1 MINRDWEKFGEDI
14 RKTVQDAID
23 AQDFGKLNQTITDTI
38 NNAVDNVSRNIRNAQ
53 RNQPRGRN
61 PADRRP
67 GRQDSAHGGRDGYGG
82 MDGPGGYGPGTYYA
96 GNNGPGAFGAGDG
109 AGEYSRGGHSA
120 AGGKGMFGQNGSGE
134 WKQLPALYRRPVG
147 VQVRG
152 TLTTVLGAVTGGMFS
167 TAMLVF
173 VITTLLAGAFG
184 IPEIMVTALFLIF
197 AVAGF
202 VVCGCGTGI
211 RGRVKRF
218 RAYMQVLG
226 AREYCNIRELADKVH
241 KSVKFVVKDLEY
253 MFAKGWFLEGHL
265 DDEKTCLITSHGM
278 YRQYR
283 QIQEDRRTSGQ
294 EQTRQKKEEQEAA
307 ERKQREQAAADRD
320 QGKLPPEV
328 QRVIDEGDAYIR
340 KIHACND
347 AIRGAEM
354 SAKISHMEML
364 VDKIFDRVE
373 QDPESVDDIRRLMEY
388 YLPTTVKLLE
398 AYEELDA
405 QPIDGENIRSSK
417 REIEATLDTL
427 NLAFEKL
434 LDGLF
439 QETAW
444 DLSSDISVLHT
455 MLAQEGLTDDGLQ
468 KPH

>member
-38 NNAVDNVSRNIRNAQ
+38 NHAVDNVSKNIRNTQKNQQ
-53 RNQPRGRN
+53 R
-61 PADRRP
+61 
-67 GRQDSAHGGRDGYGG
+67 Y
-82 MDGPGGYGPGTYYA
+82 
-96 GNNGPGAFGAGDG
+96 
-109 AGEYSRGGHSA
+109 
-120 AGGKGMFGQNGSGE
+120 K
-134 WKQLPALYRRPVG
+134 KQVPVLYRRPTG
-147 VQVRG
+147 VKVRG
-152 TLTTVLGAVTGGMFS
+152 TLTTAFGALTGGIFFTVMVF
-167 TAMLVF
+167 F
-173 VITTLLAGAFG
+173 VITAFMAGAFG
-184 IPEIMVTALFLIF
+184 IPEIIVTAFFLIF

-202 VVCGCGTGI
+202 VACGLGSGTH
-211 RGRVKRF
+211 RRVKRF
-218 RAYMQVLG
+218 QTYVQILG
-226 AREYCNIRELADKVH
+226 QREYCNIRELAEKVH
-241 KSVKFVVKDLEY
+241 KSIKFVVRDLEY

-278 YRQYR
+278 YQQYQ
-283 QIQEDRRTSGQ
+283 QIKLERKLNEQ
-294 EQTRQKKEEQEAA
+294 EQARQRIEQETAVTA
-307 ERKQREQAAADRD
+307 KADNGRRS
-320 QGKLPPEV
+320 QLPFEV
-328 QRVIDEGDAYIR
+328 QRIIDEGDAYIR

-347 AIRGAEM
+347 ELLGGEI

-373 QDPESVDDIRRLMEY
+373 QDPESVEDIRKLMEY

-398 AYEELDA
+398 AYRELSA

-444 DLSSDISVLHT
+444 DVSSDISVLHT
-455 MLAQEGLTDDGLQ
+455 MLAQEGLTEDGLW
-468 KPH
+468 KSK

>member
-1 MINRDWEKFGEDI
+1 MINQDWEKFGEDI

-38 NNAVDNVSRNIRNAQ
+38 NHAVDNVSKNIRNTQKNQQ
-53 RNQPRGRN
+53 R
-61 PADRRP
+61 
-67 GRQDSAHGGRDGYGG
+67 Y
-82 MDGPGGYGPGTYYA
+82 
-96 GNNGPGAFGAGDG
+96 
-109 AGEYSRGGHSA
+109 
-120 AGGKGMFGQNGSGE
+120 K
-134 WKQLPALYRRPVG
+134 KQLPVLYRRPTG
-147 VQVRG
+147 VKVRG
-152 TLTTVLGAVTGGMFS
+152 TLTTAFGALTGGIFFTVMVF
-167 TAMLVF
+167 F
-173 VITTLLAGAFG
+173 VITAFMAGAFG
-184 IPEIMVTALFLIF
+184 IPEIIVTAFFLIF

-202 VVCGCGTGI
+202 VACGLGSGTH
-211 RGRVKRF
+211 RRVKRF
-218 RAYMQVLG
+218 QTYVQILG
-226 AREYCNIRELADKVH
+226 QREYCNIRELAEKVH
-241 KSVKFVVKDLEY
+241 KSIKFVVRDLEY

-278 YRQYR
+278 YQQYQ
-283 QIQEDRRTSGQ
+283 QIKLERKLNEQ
-294 EQTRQKKEEQEAA
+294 EQARQRIEQETAVTA
-307 ERKQREQAAADRD
+307 KADN
-320 QGKLPPEV
+320 GKRSQLPFEV
-328 QRVIDEGDAYIR
+328 QRIIDEGDAYIR

-347 AIRGAEM
+347 ELLGGEI

-373 QDPESVDDIRRLMEY
+373 QDPESVEDIRKLMEY

-398 AYEELDA
+398 AYRELSA

-444 DLSSDISVLHT
+444 DVSSDISVLHT
-455 MLAQEGLTDDGLQ
+455 ILAQEGLTEDGLW
-468 KPH
+468 KSK

>member
-38 NNAVDNVSRNIRNAQ
+38 NHAVDSVSRNIGNVQ
-53 RNQPRGRN
+53 KNQPWGRSPGN
-61 PADRRP
+61 GRAGFRDAMQGGADR
-67 GRQDSAHGGRDGYGG
+67 S
-82 MDGPGGYGPGTYYA
+82 A
-96 GNNGPGAFGAGDG
+96 GNRGPGAYGSGKKAAGYGNGAW
-109 AGEYSRGGHSA
+109 EYSCGGRPAQEKSQY
-120 AGGKGMFGQNGSGE
+120 GYGSR
-134 WKQLPALYRRPVG
+134 KQLPALYRKPAG

-152 TLTTVLGAVTGGMFS
+152 ILTTVLGAVAGGMFT

-173 VITTLLAGAFG
+173 VVTALLAGAFG
-184 IPEIMVTALFLIF
+184 IPEIMVTAMFLMC

-202 VVCGCGTGI
+202 VVCGCGTGL
-211 RGRVKRF
+211 RARVRRF
-218 RAYMQVLG
+218 RTYMQVIG
-226 AREYCNIRELADKVH
+226 QREYCNIRELADKVH
-241 KSVKFVVKDLEY
+241 KSVKFVVRDLEY
-253 MFAKGWFLEGHL
+253 MFARGWFLEGHL

-283 QIQEDRRTSGQ
+283 QIQEDRQRSGLRQAVQKTEEPEEAEVKQEGRTAAGSD
-294 EQTRQKKEEQEAA
+294 QTT
-307 ERKQREQAAADRD
+307 
-320 QGKLPPEV
+320 LPPEV

-347 AIRGAEM
+347 AICGAEI

-398 AYEELDA
+398 AYRELDA

-439 QETAW
+439 KETAW
-444 DLSSDISVLHT
+444 DVSSDISVLHT
-455 MLAQEGLTDDGLQ
+455 MLAQEGLTDDGLHRPQ
-468 KPH
+468 

>member
-23 AQDFGKLNQTITDTI
+23 AQDFGKLNQTITNTI
-38 NNAVDNVSRNIRNAQ
+38 NNAVDSVSRNIRNAQ
-53 RNQPRGRN
+53 EAQQFQTRGRDPVNRRFGSQDTVRGRN
-61 PADRRP
+61 NRRN
-67 GRQDSAHGGRDGYGG
+67 GYSGQENGHGIRRQ
-82 MDGPGGYGPGTYYA
+82 
-96 GNNGPGAFGAGDG
+96 
-109 AGEYSRGGHSA
+109 
-120 AGGKGMFGQNGSGE
+120 
-134 WKQLPALYRRPVG
+134 KQPLALYRKPAG
-147 VQVRG
+147 VQAGG
-152 TLTTVLGAVTGGMFS
+152 TLTTVFGAVAGGMFS
-167 TAMLVF
+167 VALVFF
-173 VITTLLAGAFG
+173 VITALMAGAFG

-197 AVAGF
+197 AAAGF
-202 VVCGCGTGI
+202 VACGFGAGI

-218 RAYMQVLG
+218 RTYVQVLG
-226 AREYCNIRELADKVH
+226 MREYCNIRELSERVH

-278 YRQYR
+278 YQQYK
-283 QIQEDRRTSGQ
+283 QIQADRRVT
-294 EQTRQKKEEQEAA
+294 EQEKAA
-307 ERKQREQAAADRD
+307 NQQRAEDKGYVQEKQGTESGRS
-320 QGKLPPEV
+320 KLPPEV
-328 QRVIDEGDAYIR
+328 QKVVEEGDAYIR

-347 AIRGAEM
+347 AISGAEI

-373 QDPESVDDIRRLMEY
+373 QEPEAVDDIRRLMEY

-398 AYEELDA
+398 AYRELDA

-444 DLSSDISVLHT
+444 DVSSDISVLHT
-455 MLAQEGLTDDGLQ
+455 MLAQEGLTDDGLH
-468 KPH
+468 KPN

>member
-38 NNAVDNVSRNIRNAQ
+38 NHAVDNVSRNIRNVQKNQQ
-53 RNQPRGRN
+53 R
-61 PADRRP
+61 
-67 GRQDSAHGGRDGYGG
+67 Y
-82 MDGPGGYGPGTYYA
+82 
-96 GNNGPGAFGAGDG
+96 
-109 AGEYSRGGHSA
+109 
-120 AGGKGMFGQNGSGE
+120 K
-134 WKQLPALYRRPVG
+134 KQVPVLYRRPTG
-147 VQVRG
+147 VKVRG
-152 TLTTVLGAVTGGMFS
+152 TLTTILGAFTGSIFS
-167 TAMLVF
+167 TLMVFF
-173 VITTLLAGAFG
+173 VITAFLAGAFG
-184 IPEIMVTALFLIF
+184 IPEIMVTAFFLIF

-202 VVCGCGTGI
+202 VACGLGSGTH
-211 RGRVKRF
+211 RRVKRF
-218 RAYMQVLG
+218 QTYVQILG
-226 AREYCNIRELADKVH
+226 QREYCNIRELAEKVH
-241 KSVKFVVKDLEY
+241 KSIKFVVRDLEY

-278 YRQYR
+278 YQQYQ
-283 QIQEDRRTSGQ
+283 QIKLERKLNEQ
-294 EQTRQKKEEQEAA
+294 EQVRQRIEQETAVTA
-307 ERKQREQAAADRD
+307 KADN
-320 QGKLPPEV
+320 GKRSQLPFEV
-328 QRVIDEGDAYIR
+328 QRIIDEGDAYIR

-347 AIRGAEM
+347 ELLGGEI

-373 QDPESVDDIRRLMEY
+373 QDPESVEDIRKLMEY

-398 AYEELDA
+398 AYRELSA

-439 QETAW
+439 KETAW
-444 DLSSDISVLHT
+444 DVSSDISVLHT
-455 MLAQEGLTDDGLQ
+455 MLAQEGLTEDGLW
-468 KPH
+468 KSK

>member
-1 MINRDWEKFGEDI
+1 MINQDWEKFGEDI

-38 NNAVDNVSRNIRNAQ
+38 NHAVDNVSKNIRNTQKNQQ
-53 RNQPRGRN
+53 R
-61 PADRRP
+61 
-67 GRQDSAHGGRDGYGG
+67 Y
-82 MDGPGGYGPGTYYA
+82 
-96 GNNGPGAFGAGDG
+96 
-109 AGEYSRGGHSA
+109 
-120 AGGKGMFGQNGSGE
+120 K
-134 WKQLPALYRRPVG
+134 KQLPVLYRRPTG
-147 VQVRG
+147 VKVRG
-152 TLTTVLGAVTGGMFS
+152 TLTTAFGALTGGIFFTVMVF
-167 TAMLVF
+167 F
-173 VITTLLAGAFG
+173 VITAFMAGAFG
-184 IPEIMVTALFLIF
+184 IPEIIVTAFFLIF

-202 VVCGCGTGI
+202 VACGLGSGTH
-211 RGRVKRF
+211 RRVKRF
-218 RAYMQVLG
+218 QTYVQILG
-226 AREYCNIRELADKVH
+226 QREYCNIRELAEKVH
-241 KSVKFVVKDLEY
+241 KSIKFVVRDLEY

-278 YRQYR
+278 YQQYQ
-283 QIQEDRRTSGQ
+283 QIKLERKLNEQ
-294 EQTRQKKEEQEAA
+294 EQARQRIEQEAA
-307 ERKQREQAAADRD
+307 VTAKADN
-320 QGKLPPEV
+320 GKRSQLPFEV
-328 QRVIDEGDAYIR
+328 QRIIDEGDAYIR

-347 AIRGAEM
+347 ELLGGEI

-373 QDPESVDDIRRLMEY
+373 HDPESVEDIRKLMEY

-398 AYEELDA
+398 AYRELSA

-444 DLSSDISVLHT
+444 DVSSDISVLHT
-455 MLAQEGLTDDGLQ
+455 MLAQEGLTEDGLW
-468 KPH
+468 KSK

>member
-23 AQDFGKLNQTITDTI
+23 AKDFGKLNQTITDTI
-38 NNAVDNVSRNIRNAQ
+38 NHAVDSVSRNIQNAQ
-53 RNQPRGRN
+53 KNQPWGRPRGNAGSGFRDSMQEG
-61 PADRRP
+61 AD
-67 GRQDSAHGGRDGYGG
+67 H
-82 MDGPGGYGPGTYYA
+82 YA
-96 GNNGPGAFGAGDG
+96 GNGGPGAYGASKNL
-109 AGEYSRGGHSA
+109 YQ
-120 AGGKGMFGQNGSGE
+120 K
-134 WKQLPALYRRPVG
+134 PAG

-152 TLTTVLGAVTGGMFS
+152 VLTTVLGAVTGGMFT
-167 TAMLVF
+167 TAMMVF
-173 VITTLLAGAFG
+173 VVTALLAGAFG
-184 IPEIMVTALFLIF
+184 IPEIMVTAMFLLF

-202 VVCGCGTGI
+202 VVCGCGTGL
-211 RGRVKRF
+211 RARVRRF
-218 RAYMQVLG
+218 RTYMQVIG
-226 AREYCNIRELADKVH
+226 RREYCNIQELADKVH
-241 KSVKFVVKDLEY
+241 KSVRFVVRDLED
-253 MFAKGWFLEGHL
+253 MFARGWFLEGHL

-283 QIQEDRRTSGQ
+283 QIQEERQRSGLKQ
-294 EQTRQKKEEQEAA
+294 AVSKKEEPKEAEVRQV
-307 ERKQREQAAADRD
+307 ERTAADRNRT
-320 QGKLPPEV
+320 KLPPQV
-328 QRVIDEGDAYIR
+328 QRVIDEGDAYIQ
-340 KIHACND
+340 KIHALND
-347 AIRGAEM
+347 ALCGAKI

-398 AYEELDA
+398 AYRELDD

-439 QETAW
+439 KETAW
-444 DLSSDISVLHT
+444 DVSSDISVLHT
-455 MLAQEGLTDDGLQ
+455 MLAQEGLMDDGLHRPQ
-468 KPH
+468 

>member
-1 MINRDWEKFGEDI
+1 MLFTLEDKMINRDWEKFGEDI

-38 NNAVDNVSRNIRNAQ
+38 NNAVDSVSRNIQNVQ
-53 RNQPRGRN
+53 KNQPWSSN
-61 PADRRP
+61 SADRRSGP
-67 GRQDSAHGGRDGYGG
+67 QDFVRAGRDWQAGNCGPEVHHTRNSGSGIYGGR
-82 MDGPGGYGPGTYYA
+82 
-96 GNNGPGAFGAGDG
+96 
-109 AGEYSRGGHSA
+109 GE
-120 AGGKGMFGQNGSGE
+120 
-134 WKQLPALYRRPVG
+134 KQLPVLYHRPTG
-147 VQVRG
+147 VQMRG
-152 TLTTVLGAVTGGMFS
+152 TLVTVLGAVTGGMFS

-173 VITTLLAGAFG
+173 VITALLAGAFG
-184 IPEIMVTALFLIF
+184 IPEIMVTAMFLIF

-202 VVCGCGTGI
+202 VICGCGTGI

-226 AREYCNIRELADKVH
+226 QREYCNIRELADRVH
-241 KSVKFVVKDLEY
+241 KSVKFVVRDLEY
-253 MFAKGWFLEGHL
+253 MFARGWFLEGHL

-283 QIQEDRRTSGQ
+283 QIQEDRKRSEQ
-294 EQTRQKKEEQEAA
+294 EQTMYNHAEQGAEVNQEKQMAA
-307 ERKQREQAAADRD
+307 GTDRKRT
-320 QGKLPPEV
+320 KLPPKV
-328 QRVIDEGDAYIR
+328 QRVVDEGDAYIQ

-347 AIRGAEM
+347 AICGAEI
-354 SAKISHMEML
+354 SAKISRMEML

-373 QDPESVDDIRRLMEY
+373 QDPESVDDVRRLMEY

-398 AYEELDA
+398 AYRELDA

-468 KPH
+468 KPK